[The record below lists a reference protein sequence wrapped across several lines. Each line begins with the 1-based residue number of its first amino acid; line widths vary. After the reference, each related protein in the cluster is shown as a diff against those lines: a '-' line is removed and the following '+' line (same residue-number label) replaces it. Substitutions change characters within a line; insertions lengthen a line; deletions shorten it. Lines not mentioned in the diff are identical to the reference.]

1 MRLYQSVQ
9 NREPLS
15 VVSALGTVVRI
26 TLGVDSFLA
35 KNRSTAGW
43 RIRPTPYTPARAM
56 LIRQRGADD
65 SGPKARLKAGSP
77 APRRPPVVELLLR
90 YDDTIMMSRTQI
102 TLDPEIQRRA
112 RKRAGDLGVSLAEY
126 LRRLVARDLGGAPT
140 KADPAAVFD
149 LGSSGGCNIAKD
161 KDAMIAE
168 AFVSA
173 PKNPRAGNP
182 RRP

>member
-1 MRLYQSVQ
+1 M
-9 NREPLS
+9 P
-15 VVSALGTVVRI
+15 
-26 TLGVDSFLA
+26 
-35 KNRSTAGW
+35 
-43 RIRPTPYTPARAM
+43 
-56 LIRQRGADD
+56 
-65 SGPKARLKAGSP
+65 
-77 APRRPPVVELLLR
+77 LR

-112 RKRAGDLGVSLAEY
+112 RKRASDLGVSLAEY
-126 LRRLVARDLGGAPT
+126 LRRLVSRDLAGAPT